1 MHMTSQILKSGL
13 AALVLSASCLMMGQ
27 QAQATLISSPTTL
40 DSLLTSGAT
49 FASGNLIFSDFSF
62 TDFSLQASQLAVEAI
77 GTDISNYG
85 IRFSSLPFGIDR
97 IDATLAYTVTVNT
110 VASLLSAAQMS
121 SIFSL
126 SPSMQVEESFSL
138 GGSNLISSST
148 ASPVASTIFATP
160 VATIGVSS
168 NLQSYAPGGMDF
180 TYIIPFSQTFSQ
192 VAVVVPPTPSV
203 SEPASLALLSLALAG
218 MGLVQ
223 RRRYKSLR
231 A

>member
-1 MHMTSQILKSGL
+1 MTAQFLKSGL
-13 AALVLSASCLMMGQ
+13 AGLILSASCLLMSQ
-27 QAQATLISSPTTL
+27 HAQATLIGSPTTL
-40 DSLLTSGAT
+40 DSLLNAGST
-49 FASGNLIFSDFSF
+49 FASGNLVFSDFSYLNVSGLVAAAV
-62 TDFSLQASQLAVEAI
+62 TVEAI
-77 GTDISNYG
+77 GSDISNYG
-85 IRFSSLPFGIDR
+85 IRFSSLPFGIDS

-121 SIFSL
+121 SIFSF
-126 SPSMQVEESFSL
+126 SPIMQVEESFSL

-180 TYIIPFSQTFSQ
+180 TYIIPFSQTISQ